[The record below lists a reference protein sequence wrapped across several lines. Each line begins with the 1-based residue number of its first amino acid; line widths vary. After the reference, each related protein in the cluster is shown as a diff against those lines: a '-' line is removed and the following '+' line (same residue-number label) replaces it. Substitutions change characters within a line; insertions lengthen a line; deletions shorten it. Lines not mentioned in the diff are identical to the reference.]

1 MEASHLRSSA
11 VLAHALMR
19 HSHLMVNDQ
28 LRELCFS
35 LSSIG
40 TPRLAA
46 LISRY
51 PAATVCEII
60 PRSCLDL
67 AWIIPDHSTFMKI
80 CGAFA
85 LKREPPLQSSLLWWR
100 PEKRP

>member
-40 TPRLAA
+40 TTRLAA

-51 PAATVCEII
+51 PTATGA
-60 PRSCLDL
+60 RSFQDL

-85 LKREPPLQSSLLWWR
+85 LKREPALQSCLLWWR

>member
-40 TPRLAA
+40 TTRLAV

-60 PRSCLDL
+60 PRSCLD
-67 AWIIPDHSTFMKI
+67 HSGSFNFYENMRRI
-80 CGAFA
+80 CFEA
-85 LKREPPLQSSLLWWR
+85 RTR
-100 PEKRP
+100 PSKLPAMVAS